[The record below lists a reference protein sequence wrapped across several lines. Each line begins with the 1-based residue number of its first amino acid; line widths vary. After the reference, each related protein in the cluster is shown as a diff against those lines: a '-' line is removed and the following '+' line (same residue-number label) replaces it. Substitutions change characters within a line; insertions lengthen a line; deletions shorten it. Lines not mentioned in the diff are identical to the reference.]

1 MRIVCNAFFHRAI
14 LSLSLMEMMKAR
26 KSVAVDQSIS
36 TLDLCTFSVC
46 AEKIRFLFRRLLVFI
61 RFRLTRLFLFEMVH
75 PALQGQFS
83 TKGLVQVAAIAAM
96 FVQPE
101 ADYHPF
107 MRDVVQSLNLLVRQY
122 SRSENYLHFSM
133 RPI

>member
-83 TKGLVQVAAIAAM
+83 TKGLVQAGCSNCSHVCSTGSRLSPFHEGCGA
-96 FVQPE
+96 VSQPPCQ
-101 ADYHPF
+101 AVF
-107 MRDVVQSLNLLVRQY
+107 
-122 SRSENYLHFSM
+122 
-133 RPI
+133 